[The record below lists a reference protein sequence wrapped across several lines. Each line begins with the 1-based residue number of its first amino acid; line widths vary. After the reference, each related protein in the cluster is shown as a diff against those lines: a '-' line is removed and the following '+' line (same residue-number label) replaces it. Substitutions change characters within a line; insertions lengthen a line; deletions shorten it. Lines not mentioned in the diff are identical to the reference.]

1 MPEVRVLLADDHP
14 VARLGVRAI
23 LGQANDMVIVG
34 EAADG
39 PTALAKCLE
48 LVPHVAVL
56 DLKIPGLTAL
66 EVIAALQQAGCPTRV
81 VVLTGAP
88 GVEHLRQA
96 RAQGAA
102 AFLTKDTAPE
112 QMLKVIREVSLR
124 GSSWTAAQR
133 GSLVDEV
140 PLSPRELEVLRE
152 LGRGGSNKELA
163 QRLSLSNGTVR
174 IHLSNIFAKLGVE
187 DRTAAVTLALRRG
200 LIELD

>member
-14 VARLGVRAI
+14 VARLGIRAI
-23 LGQANDMVIVG
+23 LGQASDMVIVG
-34 EAADG
+34 EAVDG
-39 PTALAKCLE
+39 PTALATCLE

-56 DLKIPGLTAL
+56 DLKLPGLTAL
-66 EVIAALQQAGCPTRV
+66 EVLAALQQAGCPTRV

-96 RAQGAA
+96 RALGAA
-102 AFLTKDTAPE
+102 AFLTKSIAPE
-112 QMLKVIREVSLR
+112 QVLKTIREVSLR
-124 GSSWTAAQR
+124 GSSWTSAQR
-133 GSLVDEV
+133 ASLVDDV
-140 PLSPRELEVLRE
+140 SLSPREIEVLRE

-163 QRLSLSNGTVR
+163 QRLSLSDGTVR